1 MNFCFDRFEISLQNI
16 LKDDPLQP
24 GMDDLPLLSENIY
37 GEANQL
43 LLLPRTMLT
52 LTLHCPPELLPYIQH
67 SV

>member
-37 GEANQL
+37 GEANQQTHTAL
-43 LLLPRTMLT
+43 SARVVA
-52 LTLHCPPELLPYIQH
+52 IH
-67 SV
+67 SALGLGERKY